1 MLNDK
6 YLIYVFIFKYVN
18 MLQSIINL
26 LCDSVELY
34 SKLMRQ
40 LEKVLLIGSQ
50 WVEDI
55 HIQLLSSELTGELI
69 IKELH

>member
-1 MLNDK
+1 
-6 YLIYVFIFKYVN
+6 

-26 LCDSVELY
+26 FCDSVELLY

-40 LEKVLLIGSQ
+40 LEKVLLTGSQ
-50 WVEDI
+50 LVEDI